1 MALKFTS
8 TRPSLAQRSG
18 NGTLGRRRRR
28 REAIAGLLFVL
39 PDGLGLTIFVG
50 LPMLLALAVAFFK
63 VDGFGNYTFV
73 GLANFQRM
81 GHDALLWKSI
91 GVTGTMVLVFVPV
104 TFFLA
109 LGLAV
114 LVKDKFPGVGAVRT
128 ILFLPNVLSLVV
140 IGVLWQ
146 FMLVDKQ
153 GVMPQLGAPFGLG
166 DLSWLGTPQLA
177 LATLIAVSVW
187 FTMGYQMF
195 LFLGGLTDI
204 PQEYHDAAKVDGA
217 SAWQR
222 FWRITWPLL
231 APTSFFVVMTS
242 TVAAVT
248 GVQAFDLVFILT
260 KGGPANST
268 STVVFYIYQ
277 QAFNFGDYG
286 YAAAITTLTV
296 VFLLVATTIMLIFTR
311 GGRFHADTD

>member
-1 MALKFTS
+1 MS
-8 TRPSLAQRSG
+8 SPRPSSAQRSG
-18 NGTLGRRRRR
+18 NGSLGRRRRR
-28 REAIAGLLFVL
+28 REAVAGLLFVL
-39 PDGLGLTIFVG
+39 PDGLGLTLFVG

-81 GHDALLWKSI
+81 AQDALLWKSI

-104 TFFLA
+104 TFFIALA
-109 LGLAV
+109 LAV

-153 GVMPQLGAPFGLG
+153 GVIPQLSAPLGLG

-177 LATLIAVSVW
+177 LATLIVVSVW

-204 PQEYHDAAKVDGA
+204 PEEYHDAAKIDGA
-217 SAWQR
+217 SVWQR

-231 APTSFFVVMTS
+231 APTSFFVAVTS

-296 VFLLVATTIMLIFTR
+296 VFLLAVTTIMLIFTR